1 MVDTVDPDVNPADVV
16 NTTWR
21 NSDLSQTFTSTDATS
36 GLADFTNDASFTLTA
51 SAESADADTPTVV
64 SREVFDVAGNSTTR
78 SVSAKIDLTSPSVG
92 TIVDNNAASSNVCT
106 TSSAPTQPT
115 GFNPSDGLSGL
126 NTSQTGQTWTEP
138 GTSTHPY
145 GTYTYEAHAT
155 DNAGNTDSYGPK
167 NYSYTYGIGSGGL
180 SYNGVLQPINMTGT
194 PSIFKLGST
203 VPVKFTL
210 ACGQTSY
217 GNAVANLFVKKSDS
231 TVAGDVNEAISTSAS
246 TTGSLF
252 RYDAMSG
259 QYIFNLSTKSGYT
272 DMNGN
277 TQSFSA
283 GTWIITIK
291 FADGT
296 TKTATFDI
304 KK

>member
-1 MVDTVDPDVNPADVV
+1 MPP
-16 NTTWR
+16 TTG
-21 NSDLSQTFTSTDATS
+21 TF
-36 GLADFTNDASFTLTA
+36 
-51 SAESADADTPTVV
+51 
-64 SREVFDVAGNSTTR
+64 
-78 SVSAKIDLTSPSVG
+78 
-92 TIVDNNAASSNVCT
+92 
-106 TSSAPTQPT
+106 
-115 GFNPSDGLSGL
+115 
-126 NTSQTGQTWTEP
+126 
-138 GTSTHPY
+138 
-145 GTYTYEAHAT
+145 
-155 DNAGNTDSYGPK
+155 
-167 NYSYTYGIGSGGL
+167 
-180 SYNGVLQPINMTGT
+180 T

-203 VPVKFTL
+203 IPVKFTL

-252 RYDAMSG
+252 RYDATAG

-272 DMNGN
+272 YTDN
-277 TQSFSA
+277 TGTHTVAFSA